1 VVLLLVCG
9 IAGVLIY
16 QGWHGSDKS
25 TTLPGT
31 LTAAA
36 RVTEPQPPPVHP
48 SNDWVSAGTVTN
60 AVPMPG
66 TNLSASVTSDS
77 GFPELRLQG
86 VFYRP
91 SNPSAVI
98 NSKTVYRGDKIDAVR
113 IVAIGKSS
121 VTVEW
126 NGQRKVLVIE

>member
-1 VVLLLVCG
+1 
-9 IAGVLIY
+9 
-16 QGWHGSDKS
+16 
-25 TTLPGT
+25 
-31 LTAAA
+31 
-36 RVTEPQPPPVHP
+36 
-48 SNDWVSAGTVTN
+48 
-60 AVPMPG
+60 MPG